1 MLRRRRREPTRAHAG
16 AVPRGL
22 ARCLPLLLAAL
33 AIALV
38 GCIRAEIAIKV
49 NEDGSGAVT
58 VLAAFD
64 QDAFESLADDFGDGA
79 TPELPS
85 FDDLAATDLPEGVSI
100 EEYDE
105 DGFTGVRSTFPFAA
119 TDDIASVVDEVL
131 SDADSD
137 GTFGADSA
145 FESFELRRE
154 GEGWRFEATA
164 APLNDALDGAE
175 ALGLGGAIFDLLFDD
190 ASFEIKVELPGDVI
204 EHNADRMDGNT
215 LVWELELTG
224 SEPRQ
229 LLAVTGVG
237 EGGGGFNVVAALLV
251 FAVLIVAVGGV
262 VWFWSQTRSASGG
275 V

>member
-137 GTFGADSA
+137 GTFGGQLRVR
-145 FESFELRRE
+145 ELR
-154 GEGWRFEATA
+154 TA
-164 APLNDALDGAE
+164 PRGR
-175 ALGLGGAIFDLLFDD
+175 GLAFR
-190 ASFEIKVELPGDVI
+190 GD
-204 EHNADRMDGNT
+204 
-215 LVWELELTG
+215 
-224 SEPRQ
+224 
-229 LLAVTGVG
+229 
-237 EGGGGFNVVAALLV
+237 
-251 FAVLIVAVGGV
+251 
-262 VWFWSQTRSASGG
+262 RSAAERRTGRRRSAGPRRRYLRSALR
-275 V
+275 